1 MPVVPSTD
9 HRRAIAE
16 RNVVAILDAAEGLL
30 TAGAPSSMSAVAAA
44 AGVSRV
50 TLYAHF
56 PTREALVEGVTA
68 RVIAGA
74 KAALED
80 ARLDEGPAL
89 DALDRLIEI
98 GWRHLDRG
106 GAIARTVA
114 DVLTPAAR
122 DRAHAALHEPIGA
135 LIRRGQASGEFRD
148 DLSVGWLLATY
159 FALMHAA
166 GDQMR
171 AGALASED
179 AVGVLQPTLRSVF
192 AAPRRGRR

>member
-1 MPVVPSTD
+1 MLLVAPTTD
-9 HRRAIAE
+9 HRRATAE
-16 RNVVAILDAAEGLL
+16 RSVAAILDAGEALL
-30 TAGAPSSMSAVAAA
+30 ARGAASSMSAVAAA

-56 PTREALVEGVTA
+56 PTREALIEGVVA
-68 RVIAGA
+68 RVVERA
-74 KAALED
+74 KVALAE

-89 DALDRLIEI
+89 AALDRLTAIA
-98 GWRHLDRG
+98 WDHLDRG
-106 GAIARTVA
+106 GGIARSAA
-114 DVLTPAAR
+114 DVLTPAAME
-122 DRAHAALHEPIGA
+122 RAHATLHEPIGA

-148 DLSVGWLLATY
+148 DLTAGWLLATY

-192 AAPRRGRR
+192 AAP